1 MTINRAKYNIALA
14 KAGLNSVRVAEAMNI
29 SKTRLSMIL
38 NQRNVSPEVI
48 GRLARALGVDVVE
61 IIEQQQEV
69 TPNEIM

>member
-38 NQRNVSPEVI
+38 NQRNISPEVI
-48 GRLARALGVDVVE
+48 GRLARALGVDVTE
-61 IIEQQQEV
+61 IIEQ
-69 TPNEIM
+69 